1 MGSILAIIR
10 EALPPKSTF
19 KVDDVPDLAGKVIII
34 TGANAGVGKE
44 TAKVLVARDAKVYI
58 AGRSQER
65 VEQAIQDIKTET
77 GNEALFL
84 KLDLADLTSIKA
96 AAEEFQ
102 RKETR
107 LDILY
112 NNAGVMAPPVADV
125 TAQGYDLQFGTN
137 TLGHFYFTKLLLPT
151 LLATAKASPNGTAR
165 VINVSSAAHH
175 WHNGSIDFNTLKD
188 GPARKKKYSLMLYG
202 QSKIGNILFSNELF
216 RRYADEGIIST
227 SIHPGNLRSDL
238 YRNMSRIENFIVGL
252 LLYPSAMGALTLLW
266 AGTTDE
272 GLTLGGK
279 YLIPW
284 ARVGTPKASTQD
296 PILAKELWTWMEEQV
311 QNL

>member
-1 MGSILAIIR
+1 MGSVLAIIR
-10 EALPPKSTF
+10 ENIAPKATF
-19 KVDDVPDLAGKVIII
+19 KVDDVPDLSGKVIII
-34 TGANAGVGKE
+34 TGANTGVGKE
-44 TAKVLVARDAKVYI
+44 TAKVLVARNAKVYI

-65 VEQAIQDIKTET
+65 VEQAIQDIKAET
-77 GNEALFL
+77 GKEALFL
-84 KLDLADLTSIKA
+84 KLDLADLTSVKA

-107 LDILY
+107 LDVLY

-151 LLATAKASPNGTAR
+151 LLATAKASPDGKAR

-175 WHNGSIDFNTLKD
+175 YGSIDFNTLKD
-188 GPARKKKYSLMLYG
+188 GPARKKKFSLTLYG
-202 QSKIGNILFSNELF
+202 QSKLGNILFSNELY
-216 RRYADEGIIST
+216 RRYADEGIISM
-227 SIHPGNLRSDL
+227 SIHPGSLRSDL
-238 YRNMSRIENFIVGL
+238 YRHMSRIEKFVVGL
-252 LLYPSAMGALTLLW
+252 FLSPPAMGALTLLW

-284 ARVGTPKASTQD
+284 ARVGTPKASAQD
-296 PILAKELWTWMEEQV
+296 PKLAEELWTWMEEQV
-311 QNL
+311 QNI

>member
-10 EALPPKSTF
+10 ENHAPKPTF
-19 KVDDVPDLAGKVIII
+19 KVDDVPDLEGKVIIV

-44 TAKVLVARDAKVYI
+44 TAKVLVARNGKVYI

-65 VEQAIQDIKTET
+65 VEQAIQDIKAET
-77 GNEALFL
+77 GKEALFL
-84 KLDLADLTSIKA
+84 KLDLADLTSVKA

-107 LDILY
+107 LDVLY
-112 NNAGVMAPPVADV
+112 NNAGVMVPPVADV
-125 TAQGYDLQFGTN
+125 TAQDYDLQFGTN

-151 LLATAKASPNGTAR
+151 LLSTAKTSPDGKVR

-175 WHNGSIDFNTLKD
+175 YGSIDFNTLKD
-188 GPARKKKYSLMLYG
+188 GPARKKKFSVMLYG
-202 QSKIGNILFSNELF
+202 QSKLGNILFSNELF

-227 SIHPGNLRSDL
+227 SIHPGSLRSDL
-238 YRNMSRIENFIVGL
+238 FRHMSRIENFVIGL
-252 LLYPSAMGALTLLW
+252 FLSPPAMGALTLLW
-266 AGTTDE
+266 AGTTDK

-284 ARVGTPKASTQD
+284 ARVGTPNAFAQD
-296 PILAKELWTWMEEQV
+296 PKLAEELWTWMEEQV
-311 QNL
+311 QNI

>member
-1 MGSILAIIR
+1 MGILAVIR
-10 EALPPKSTF
+10 ENLPPKPTF
-19 KVDDVPDLAGKVIII
+19 KVDDVPDLEGKVIII
-34 TGANAGVGKE
+34 TGANAGEKLRQRRQVYPQHG
-44 TAKVLVARDAKVYI
+44 VVYI

-65 VEQAIQDIKTET
+65 VEQAIQDIKAET
-77 GNEALFL
+77 GKDALFL
-84 KLDLADLTSIKA
+84 KLDLADLTSVKA

-107 LDILY
+107 LDVLY
-112 NNAGVMAPPVADV
+112 NNAGVLGPPIADV

-151 LLATAKASPNGTAR
+151 LLASAKTSPDGKVR

-175 WHNGSIDFNTLKD
+175 WHHGSIDFNILKD
-188 GPARKKKYSLMLYG
+188 CPARKKKSGLMLYG
-202 QSKIGNILFSNELF
+202 QSKLGNILFSNELF
-216 RRYADEGIIST
+216 RRYAHEGVIST

-238 YRNMSRIENFIVGL
+238 YRHMSRIENFVVNLI
-252 LLYPSAMGALTLLW
+252 LYPSAMGALTLLW

-284 ARVGTPKASTQD
+284 ARVGTPNASARD
-296 PILAKELWTWMEEQV
+296 PKLAEELWTWMEEQV
-311 QNL
+311 QNI